1 MDRLIPIINKL
12 QDVFA
17 TVGSQPID
25 LPQIAVVGSQSV
37 GKSSVLENVVG
48 RDFLPRGSDIVTRRP
63 LILQLFNTAHLDDL
77 VKNKENKGK
86 GKAKGNDD
94 EKKTAS
100 VSASEGGET
109 WGEFLHSGSKKYF
122 DFNAIRTEIERE
134 TERVAPNKAISYEPI
149 NLKIYSPTVLNLT
162 LIDLPGMTKVAVANQ
177 PPDIERRIRK
187 LIRSFISR
195 PRCLILAVSAATSD
209 LATSDAIQLAREV
222 DPKGVRTLGVVTKI
236 DLMDQGTN
244 ALKILRGEV
253 IPLQLGYVGVV
264 NRSQKD
270 INDRKPIGDAQSA
283 ERLFFKNHAAYRSIA
298 NVCGTPYLAYKL
310 NQILINH
317 IKRCLPELKQSIHD
331 NINDLEHEIVSY
343 GRPISLDSDSDM
355 NQNKGA
361 LLLHLI
367 SKFSE
372 NFSNSIDGAN
382 VSTLMLSKA
391 NSKGAASNEIGDV
404 LGSKAEP
411 ARSLFGGARI
421 LYIFR
426 TEFTHALGRIKPFDG
441 LSDQFILNSMRNASG
456 IRSSLFIPEMCFEN
470 LVKMQIEKLRRPCMQ
485 CVDLV
490 FAELKRI
497 GAQSETTE
505 IARFGKFR
513 AALNDTVTSMLK
525 RHLEPCRTFVNEVI
539 DIELAY
545 VNTNHPDF
553 ISMDDVF
560 TERANHHSQAEMY
573 KHIGNS
579 EDDAEEHYAQEQ
591 ARSKRRANK
600 GKHAQRAQQP
610 QQQTAPANARPA
622 PSQSQSAQQQP
633 PASGN
638 NGKGGWFGFGGGGRG
653 RGAQQNSKEAANAN
667 TNPFAESKQSQS
679 AQSQSQQ
686 SQQHLQQ
693 QQQQQRAQRK
703 SSSQQHRRSSLAGSS
718 SLSNS
723 NATQREQLELLVIKR
738 FIRSYFGIV
747 KKNIADLVPKS
758 IMFML
763 VNKSKQRLQQ
773 DLALALYKEDQF
785 ASLLSESPEI
795 ARKRK
800 AAQDLL
806 AILQK
811 ALQIISDVNDYRID
825 GMRGD

>member
-63 LILQLFNTAHLDDL
+63 LILQLFNTAHLNDL
-77 VKNKENKGK
+77 VNKGS
-86 GKAKGNDD
+86 GGKGNDD
-94 EKKTAS
+94 EKKKDEQQRQAAS
-100 VSASEGGET
+100 ASAAPGSDSASEET

-222 DPKGVRTLGVVTKI
+222 DPKGVRTLGVITKI

-244 ALKILRGEV
+244 ALKVLRGDV

-270 INDRKPIGDAQSA
+270 INNRKPIHDAQTA
-283 ERLFFKNHAAYRSIA
+283 ERLFFKNHAAYRAIA
-298 NVCGTPYLAYKL
+298 NTCGTPFLAYKL

-343 GRPISLDSDSDM
+343 GRPISLDTDM

-382 VSTLMLSKA
+382 VSSMMLSKA
-391 NSKGAASNEIGDV
+391 KKQPAGGADA

-525 RHLEPCRTFVNEVI
+525 RHLEPCRKFVNEVI

-560 TERANHHSQAEMY
+560 TERANHHSQADMY
-573 KHIGNS
+573 KHIGT
-579 EDDAEEHYAQEQ
+579 EDDEEEAHAQPQ
-591 ARSKRRANK
+591 AGKRRA
-600 GKHAQRAQQP
+600 KHAQRQQQP
-610 QQQTAPANARPA
+610 QQASPANIRSA
-622 PSQSQSAQQQP
+622 PSPPQNAAQ
-633 PASGN
+633 PASGSGS
-638 NGKGGWFGFGGGGRG
+638 NGKGSWFGFGGGGRG
-653 RGAQQNSKEAANAN
+653 RGAQQSSKEAANSA
-667 TNPFAESKQSQS
+667 TNPFAEAKQSQS
-679 AQSQSQQ
+679 E
-686 SQQHLQQ
+686 QQ
-693 QQQQQRAQRK
+693 QQQQLQQQQRQRQQRK
-703 SSSQQHRRSSLAGSS
+703 SQQQQQHRRSSLLGSS
-718 SLSNS
+718 SSSSLGSS
-723 NATQREQLELLVIKR
+723 TATQREQLELLVIKR

-785 ASLLSESPEI
+785 ESLLSESPEI

-825 GMRGD
+825 GMAVDRDD

>member
-37 GKSSVLENVVG
+37 GKSSVLENIVG

-63 LILQLFNTAHLDDL
+63 LILQLFNTTHLDDL
-77 VKNKENKGK
+77 EKNKGR
-86 GKAKGNDD
+86 DD
-94 EKKTAS
+94 EKES
-100 VSASEGGET
+100 SASSSSSSPDT
-109 WGEFLHSGSKKYF
+109 WGEFLHSGSKKYY
-122 DFNAIRTEIERE
+122 DFNEIRKEIDKE

-195 PRCLILAVSAATSD
+195 QRCLILAVSAATSD

-222 DPKGVRTLGVVTKI
+222 DPKGVRTLGVITKI

-270 INDRKPIGDAQSA
+270 INDRKPINMAQSA
-283 ERLFFKNHAAYRSIA
+283 EKLFFKNHAAYRSMA
-298 NVCGTPYLAYKL
+298 HVLGTPYLAYKL

-317 IKRCLPELKQSIHD
+317 IKKCLPDLRQSIHD
-331 NINDLEHEIVSY
+331 NIQDLETEIISY
-343 GRPISLDSDSDM
+343 GRPITMDNDM
-355 NQNKGA
+355 NNNKGA

-382 VSTLMLSKA
+382 VNTLMMRKKSERLRMMEADDLSV
-391 NSKGAASNEIGDV
+391 SQQ
-404 LGSKAEP
+404 
-411 ARSLFGGARI
+411 ARELFGGARI

-426 TEFTHALGRIKPFDG
+426 TEFTHNLGKIKPFDG

-505 IARFGKFR
+505 IARFEKFR
-513 AALNDTVTSMLK
+513 KALNDTVTAMLK
-525 RHLEPCRTFVNEVI
+525 RHLNPCRQFVNEVI

-573 KHIGNS
+573 KQVANDSEEEMEMNHSKAAAKRGAVKQSHGSHIATDNS
-579 EDDAEEHYAQEQ
+579 
-591 ARSKRRANK
+591 
-600 GKHAQRAQQP
+600 QRVKS
-610 QQQTAPANARPA
+610 A
-622 PSQSQSAQQQP
+622 PSP
-633 PASGN
+633 PHSSPPNSGTN
-638 NGKGGWFGFGGGGRG
+638 NQVSGGSGAGGGGKSGWFGFGRGG
-653 RGAQQNSKEAANAN
+653 N
-667 TNPFAESKQSQS
+667 TNPNTKSNQKGDSNNPFHNESES
-679 AQSQSQQ
+679 AAI
-686 SQQHLQQ
+686 QQ
-693 QQQQQRAQRK
+693 QQQQQQQQQMQQQQQQRREQQRRK
-703 SSSQQHRRSSLAGSS
+703 KASSGQQKRGSS
-718 SLSNS
+718 FAGNS
-723 NATQREQLELLVIKR
+723 SYVQTNATQREQLELLVIKR

-785 ASLLSESPEI
+785 ESLLSESPEI

-811 ALQIISDVNDYRID
+811 ALQIINEVNDYRIESR
-825 GMRGD
+825 MKN